1 MCLENNKILYCDS
14 RGDKRFSAL
23 YAKVNLNGVIDSIEN
38 HYQNC
43 KRDELGN
50 IPGKG
55 KPVNYMVYQD
65 KKLPASKLSD
75 FYKYLW
81 KLYFIENPDLLEYAS
96 QFDEFI
102 DRFKGKAIN
111 CQADVIKELVLE
123 YIKNTQD
130 TRIIDKDIM
139 ESKNSLIIHQV
150 NCKGVM
156 GAGLA
161 KQIRQD
167 ITDEDFAKYQ
177 NLCKEQGSKLLGKVL
192 IFKSKSIPNR
202 LYANLFAQDE
212 YGTDKQYTDYKAL
225 EECFNK
231 VSEYALYENPKNA
244 HYKVN
249 IPYGIGCGLGGGDW
263 NIVNSLIKKCFSN
276 NIVRIYRKPKEG
288 VNFNITPSMKSHIK
302 INNKEENNMLD
313 VNKYVIEEK
322 LDVNSINKDECSDKI
337 KNKFFMY
344 NNKSLKKFFYEI
356 DEEDYSKYIEYLLS
370 NDRKVKDSNLKFET
384 ASKYFKDKARDATI
398 RLFLK
403 VPSNVEIVYT
413 NMMSKSVAKYGDE
426 VQYLIYDED
435 AYRDNDSLAELRNK
449 NSYKLY
455 IEEDPRSQALDT
467 DLIDKISQIYTVV
480 NKAVQKRLVMLLDL
494 EGILNNIVNIIE
506 YSSEGNITEYQYKA
520 LVNSY
525 NSLLDKLTD
534 EDIKEYIKE
543 HNDIDVFASNED
555 TKYDYI
561 TTYQRVL
568 RKITCNFN
576 ENLEDMKSIIHNDLD
591 ELEDIILAN
600 DTELLYEDYSYNRN
614 DYDDTDEYTEN
625 LVLA

>member
-1 MCLENNKILYCDS
+1 MCLENNKVLYCDS

-55 KPVNYMVYQD
+55 KPVSYMVYQD

-96 QFDEFI
+96 KFNEFI

-111 CQADVIKELVLE
+111 CQADVIRDLV
-123 YIKNTQD
+123 
-130 TRIIDKDIM
+130 
-139 ESKNSLIIHQV
+139 
-150 NCKGVM
+150 
-156 GAGLA
+156 
-161 KQIRQD
+161 
-167 ITDEDFAKYQ
+167 
-177 NLCKEQGSKLLGKVL
+177 
-192 IFKSKSIPNR
+192 
-202 LYANLFAQDE
+202 
-212 YGTDKQYTDYKAL
+212 
-225 EECFNK
+225 
-231 VSEYALYENPKNA
+231 
-244 HYKVN
+244 
-249 IPYGIGCGLGGGDW
+249 
-263 NIVNSLIKKCFSN
+263 
-276 NIVRIYRKPKEG
+276 KEG

-337 KNKFFMY
+337 KNKFFMFE
-344 NNKSLKKFFYEI
+344 NKSLKKFFYEVN
-356 DEEDYSKYIEYLLS
+356 EEDYSKYIEYLLS
-370 NDRKVKDSNLKFET
+370 NNRKVKDSNLKFET
-384 ASKYFKDKARDATI
+384 ASKYFKNKARDAI
-398 RLFLK
+398 VRLFFK
-403 VPSNVEIVYT
+403 VPNNIEIDYT

-449 NSYKLY
+449 NSYELY
-455 IEEDPRSQALDT
+455 IEEDPRGQALDA
-467 DLIDKISQIYTVV
+467 DLIDKISQIYTVI

-494 EGILNNIVNIIE
+494 EGILNNIINIIE
-506 YSSEGNITEYQYKA
+506 YSSEGNVTESQYKA

-534 EDIKEYIKE
+534 EDVKEYIKE
-543 HNDIDVFASNED
+543 HNDIDLFASNED
-555 TKYDYI
+555 TRYDYI

-576 ENLEDMKSIIHNDLD
+576 ENLEDMKAIIHNDLD
-591 ELEDIILAN
+591 ELEDTILAN
-600 DTELLYEDYSYNRN
+600 DTELLYEDYSYNKN